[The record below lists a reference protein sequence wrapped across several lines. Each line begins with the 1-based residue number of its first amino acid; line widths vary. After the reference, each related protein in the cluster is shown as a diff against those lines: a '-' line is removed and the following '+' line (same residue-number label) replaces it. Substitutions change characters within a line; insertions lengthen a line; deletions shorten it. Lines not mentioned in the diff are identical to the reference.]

1 MRALVVVNPNAT
13 STSRRTRD
21 VLLSALAG
29 AADVTITTT
38 THRNHAAE
46 LSEQARADGVDA
58 VIAYGGDGTVNE
70 VVNGLLAAG
79 TGADVPVLGVLPG
92 GSANVFARNLGLPN
106 DAVEA
111 AGRLIRALDAPM
123 RTRSI
128 GLGLANDRW
137 FTFNSGLGFDADT
150 VLAVENARHRGK
162 RATPGLYV
170 RSAVRT
176 YFNQERRTPL
186 ISGDLPD
193 GERLPELFLAIVTNS
208 SPWTYLGRIKIRTA
222 PRSSFDAGL
231 DLVGTTSF
239 GIATTIKHAG
249 EIIVGRQGP
258 RGHDV
263 VHRHDLP
270 WVTLMSQVPLP
281 VQVDGDSLGESTR
294 LHCTAVPD
302 ALRVLV

>member
-1 MRALVVVNPNAT
+1 VVNPNAT

-38 THRNHAAE
+38 THRDHAAE
-46 LSEQARADGVDA
+46 LAGQARRDGMDA

-79 TGADVPVLGVLPG
+79 PGPEVPLLGVLPG

-106 DAVEA
+106 DAISA
-111 AGRLIRALDAPM
+111 AGRLIRALDTPV

-150 VLAVENARHRGK
+150 VLAVENARHRGQ

-176 YFNQERRTPL
+176 YFGQERRTPL

-193 GERLPELFLAIVTNS
+193 GEHLPELFLAIITNS

-222 PRSSFDAGL
+222 PRSSFEAGL
-231 DLVGTTSF
+231 DVVGTTSF
-239 GIATTIKHAG
+239 GVATTLKHVA
-249 EIIVGRQGP
+249 EIVGGRQGP

-270 WVTLMSQVPLP
+270 WITLHAQSRLP
-281 VQVDGDSLGESTR
+281 YQVDGDYLGETDR
-294 LHCTAVPD
+294 LHCRSVPD
-302 ALRVLV
+302 AIRVLV

>member
-1 MRALVVVNPNAT
+1 VRAVVVVNPNAT
-13 STSRRTRD
+13 STRRRTRD

-29 AADVTITTT
+29 AADVTIVTT
-38 THRNHAAE
+38 THRDHAAE
-46 LSEQARADGVDA
+46 IAAQARADGVDA

-70 VVNGLLAAG
+70 VVNGLLEAG
-79 TGADVPVLGVLPG
+79 TGPDVPLLGVVPG

-106 DAVEA
+106 DALES
-111 AGRLIRALDAPM
+111 AGRLIRAMADPV

-128 GLGLANDRW
+128 GLGVANERW
-137 FTFNSGLGFDADT
+137 FTFNTGLGYDADT

-176 YFNQERRTPL
+176 YFRQERRTPL
-186 ISGDLPD
+186 VSGELPD
-193 GERLPELFLAIVTNS
+193 GEVLPELFLAIVTNS

-222 PRSSFDAGL
+222 PKSSFEAGL

-239 GIATTIKHAG
+239 GVATTLKHAT

-270 WVTLMSQVPLP
+270 WVTLNSQRPLP
-281 VQVDGDSLGESTR
+281 VQVDGDSLGKSTR
-294 LHCTAVPD
+294 LKCRSVPD

>member
-21 VLLSALAG
+21 VLLAALAG

-38 THRNHAAE
+38 THRDHAAE
-46 LSEQARADGVDA
+46 LGEQARLDGMDA

-79 TGADVPVLGVLPG
+79 TGADVPLLGVLPG

-111 AGRLIRALDAPM
+111 AGRLLRALDSPVRA
-123 RTRSI
+123 RSI
-128 GLGLANDRW
+128 GLGRANDRW

-150 VLAVENARHRGK
+150 VLAVEKARHRGK

-176 YFNQERRTPL
+176 YFDQERRTPL
-186 ISGDLPD
+186 ISGELPD
-193 GERLPELFLAIVTNS
+193 GEHLPELFLAIVTNS

-239 GIATTIKHAG
+239 GIAATLAHAAQ
-249 EIIVGRQGP
+249 IIVTRHGP

-270 WVTLMSQVPLP
+270 SVTLRAQVPLP
-281 VQVDGDSLGESTR
+281 YQVDGDYLGETTR
-294 LHCTAVPD
+294 LEFTAVPD

>member
-1 MRALVVVNPNAT
+1 MRTLVVVNPNAT
-13 STSRRTRD
+13 STSRRSRD

-29 AADVTITTT
+29 AAEVTIAST
-38 THRNHAAE
+38 THRDHATE
-46 LSEQARADGVDA
+46 LAAQARREHFEA
-58 VIAYGGDGTVNE
+58 VVAYGGDGTVNE
-70 VVNGLLAAG
+70 VVNGLLG
-79 TGADVPVLGVLPG
+79 SGPGPDVPLLGVLPG

-106 DAVEA
+106 DALGA
-111 AGRLIRALDAPM
+111 ADRLIRAITRPE

-128 GLGLANDRW
+128 GLGQANDRW

-150 VLAVENARHRGK
+150 VLAVERARHRGK

-176 YFNQERRTPL
+176 YFGQQRSIPP
-186 ISGDLPD
+186 ISAELP
-193 GERLPELFLAIVTNS
+193 GAEHVPELFLALVTNS
-208 SPWTYLGRIKIRTA
+208 SPWTYLGRRAIRTA

-231 DLVGTTSF
+231 DLVATTSLSLL
-239 GIATTIKHAG
+239 TTLKHAA
-249 EIIVGRQGP
+249 EIVAGRQGP

-270 WVTLMSQVPLP
+270 WISLLSQQPLAL
-281 VQVDGDSLGESTR
+281 QVDGDYLGETTR
-294 LHCTAVPD
+294 LHCRSVPD